1 MDRLSQALAAGFNAP
16 VVYIQLLNGL
26 LVAPVGVRAVRF
38 SRWQCGPTEL
48 VADGAERQRV
58 LAATG
63 FVGSPPVLPGS

>member
-16 VVYIQLLNGL
+16 VVYINRLTGCWLHL
-26 LVAPVGVRAVRF
+26 RLRAVRF
-38 SRWQCGPTEL
+38 SRWQGGPTEL